1 MLLSSQ
7 TIIKVFEKIFN
18 IVYNNNNEIKN
29 NKNNLKLDDK
39 LKLLYNLAIFQG
51 FSEQTCI
58 LMAAVSAFII

>member
-18 IVYNNNNEIKN
+18 IVYNNNNGIKN

-51 FSEQTCI
+51 FSEQTYI